1 MPEFAKDGFNSFIIP
16 AQDHKLPTYEQ
27 DIRDMDNLYDI
38 LENKVIPLY
47 YENHKAWIEMMF
59 NSMNDVTPFFDS
71 SRMVTEYYENIYN
84 D

>member
-1 MPEFAKDGFNSFIIP
+1 
-16 AQDHKLPTYEQ
+16 
-27 DIRDMDNLYDI
+27 
-38 LENKVIPLY
+38 VIPLY